1 MARNKPPKEQ
11 PNSGSTAGPQWLW
24 VPIRRIFLKGSVR
37 RRFLQGDFM
46 PIKKY
51 IPDTTFGPE
60 TITDITTAFERIRTV
75 LKLEDPD
82 DPLVEVVAK
91 KVISL
96 ASQGTFDPKEIERL
110 VIADT
115 KRL

>member
-1 MARNKPPKEQ
+1 M
-11 PNSGSTAGPQWLW
+11 T
-24 VPIRRIFLKGSVR
+24 IRKF
-37 RRFLQGDFM
+37 
-46 PIKKY
+46 
-51 IPDTTFGPE
+51 IPGATFGPE
-60 TITDITTAFERIRTV
+60 TIKDMTTAFEQIRTV
-75 LKLEDPD
+75 LKLKDPD

-96 ASQGTFDPKEIERL
+96 ASQGTFDPIEIERL

>member
-1 MARNKPPKEQ
+1 
-11 PNSGSTAGPQWLW
+11 
-24 VPIRRIFLKGSVR
+24 
-37 RRFLQGDFM
+37 M

-60 TITDITTAFERIRTV
+60 TIKDMTTAFERI
-75 LKLEDPD
+75 LSILNLENPD

-96 ASQGTFDPKEIERL
+96 ASQGTLDPKEIERL

-115 KRL
+115 KRP

>member
-1 MARNKPPKEQ
+1 M
-11 PNSGSTAGPQWLW
+11 
-24 VPIRRIFLKGSVR
+24 PIRKHLSGA
-37 RRFLQGDFM
+37 
-46 PIKKY
+46 
-51 IPDTTFGPE
+51 TFGPE
-60 TITDITTAFERIRTV
+60 TINEMTAAFERIRTI
-75 LKLEDPD
+75 LKLEDPE

-115 KRL
+115 KRP

>member
-1 MARNKPPKEQ
+1 
-11 PNSGSTAGPQWLW
+11 
-24 VPIRRIFLKGSVR
+24 
-37 RRFLQGDFM
+37 M

-51 IPDTTFGPE
+51 IPGATFGPE
-60 TITDITTAFERIRTV
+60 IIKDMTTAFERIRTI

-82 DPLVEVVAK
+82 DPLVEIVAK

-115 KRL
+115 KHP